1 MSSHQFTTVREYL
14 LEECDA
20 FEYILLGDLRDLLE
34 EPADDLTCKWLI
46 AVLDALLQTL
56 PREFELQDEG
66 GYLAEV
72 LEEFPNWSGH
82 VDQLLEERE
91 LLFQKLHQFRER
103 IAQQVSFGSSRSER
117 LDVEFGRPSPARTAP
132 GANGIQ
138 SRCRRRRLIVL
149 QPSRRSLTGG

>member
-1 MSSHQFTTVREYL
+1 MSSYQSTAVREFL
-14 LEECDA
+14 LEECDT

-72 LEEFPNWSGH
+72 IEEFPNWSGH

-91 LLFQKLHQFRER
+91 LLFQKLRQLRER
-103 IAQQVSFGSSRSER
+103 ITQQVSFAETAQRVRHDLRDWMLSLAAHHRHER
-117 LDVEFGRPSPARTAP
+117 RLVQTAFNLDVGV
-132 GANGIQ
+132 GD
-138 SRCRRRRLIVL
+138 
-149 QPSRRSLTGG
+149 